1 MTAIGATW
9 LGFGS
14 CSEEFPPVLH
24 ELERGAM
31 EVVWSE
37 GAETVREVLKLLNA
51 RGEKQ
56 RAYTTVLTILIRLDT
71 KGMLT
76 RRREKKTDFYS
87 PTMTRD
93 EYLETRAGAEV
104 GALVDE
110 FGDLALVHFARQ
122 MGQLDP
128 KRRDQLRR
136 LARRA

>member
-14 CSEEFPPVLH
+14 YSEEFPPVLH

-56 RAYTTVLTILIRLDT
+56 RAYTTVLTILIRLDQ
-71 KGMLT
+71 
-76 RRREKKTDFYS
+76 
-87 PTMTRD
+87 
-93 EYLETRAGAEV
+93 
-104 GALVDE
+104 
-110 FGDLALVHFARQ
+110 GDAH
-122 MGQLDP
+122 
-128 KRRDQLRR
+128 
-136 LARRA
+136 